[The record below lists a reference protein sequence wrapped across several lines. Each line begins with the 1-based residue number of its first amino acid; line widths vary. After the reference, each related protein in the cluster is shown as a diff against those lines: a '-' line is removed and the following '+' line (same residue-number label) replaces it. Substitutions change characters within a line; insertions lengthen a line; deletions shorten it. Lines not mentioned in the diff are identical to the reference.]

1 MDAASEQARLKRQAR
16 WFRIM
21 STFAI
26 GLALVCAG
34 TQVVVAAA
42 PLWKGGDARQAL
54 FDVSLQLVLAVP
66 SLFYVV
72 GLHRARQVFNRIG
85 GGELLTLQNA
95 KGLTGVGMCVLAGW
109 VVVVAGLR
117 WPGAAIPWPD
127 GGVARPDQP
136 GGARPHAGRARAR
149 HRDDRPAAGRGGPAE
164 DRERQLPLMAIP
176 L

>member
-95 KGLTGVGMCVLAGW
+95 KGLTGVGMCVLAG
-109 VVVVAGLR
+109 GL
-117 WPGAAIPWPD
+117 WSSLVSD
-127 GGVARPDQP
+127 GQAPPSHGPMAVWLDPTSLVARDLTLAAL
-136 GGARPHAGRARAR
+136 GLGIVMIGRLLAAAARLKTES
-149 HRDDRPAAGRGGPAE
+149 DSF
-164 DRERQLPLMAIP
+164 L
-176 L
+176 